1 MADNPF
7 QGRSFPENPL
17 PIVMEVIDNSNED
30 ASDPGKSYFCAGSD
44 AETDQE
50 SK

>member
-1 MADNPF
+1 MANDSF
-7 QGRSFPENPL
+7 HGRSFLKNPL
-17 PIVMEVIDNSNED
+17 PIVMEVVDNSNED